1 MASTIEDQIKAIQEE
16 IDKTQK
22 NKATEYHIGKL
33 KAKIAKLREDVE
45 KRRSS
50 SGGPAKGYSVKKS
63 GNATV
68 ALVGFPSVG
77 KSTLLNTLTGA
88 RSEVGAYDFTT
99 LDVVPG
105 AYEYMGAK
113 IQVLDMPG
121 LIRDAS
127 KGKGR
132 GREVISVVRA
142 SDLVLFVLDFYDTNL
157 QVLVRELENAGMR
170 INTHPP
176 DVVISKRDIGGIDIK
191 TTVKLTKLDLDLAK
205 AMIMEFGLVNADV
218 VIREDIDQDQL
229 VDVLAGNRIY
239 INAVLAINKIDIS
252 DAEYLKE
259 VRKKFKHWDP
269 VFISAVKNIGID
281 ELKARIF
288 ERLELIRVYM
298 KKQGE
303 DADLDVPMITKH
315 GATVGDVC
323 DSMHRVFRQN
333 FRYALVWGKS
343 ARFPGQMVGLEHRLA
358 DGDVLSVIIRRTGE

>member
-1 MASTIEDQIKAIQEE
+1 MALTIEEQIKQIQDE

-33 KAKIAKLREDVE
+33 KAKMAKLREEVE
-45 KRRSS
+45 KRRAS
-50 SGGPAKGYSVKKS
+50 SGGPSRGYSVKKS

-88 RSEVGAYDFTT
+88 KSEVGSYDFTT

-105 AYEYMGAK
+105 AYEYQGAK

-132 GREVISVVRA
+132 GREVISVVRS
-142 SDLVLFVLDFYDTNL
+142 SDLILFILDFYDTNL

-176 DVVISKRDIGGIDIK
+176 DVVISKRDLGGVDVK
-191 TTVKLTKLDLDLAK
+191 TTVKLTKMDLELAK
-205 AMIMEFGLVNADV
+205 AMIMEFGIVNADV

-229 VDVLAGNRIY
+229 VDVLTGNRIY
-239 INAVLAINKIDIS
+239 INAVLTINKIDIS
-252 DAEYLKE
+252 DEGYLRD
-259 VRKKFKHWDP
+259 VRERFKQWNP
-269 VFISAVKNIGID
+269 VFISAVKGIGIE

-288 ERLELIRVYM
+288 QRLELIRVYM

-303 DADLDVPMITKH
+303 EADMDVPLI
-315 GATVGDVC
+315 ARNDSTVGDVC
-323 DSMHRVFRQN
+323 DSLHRVFRQN

-358 DGDVLSVIIRRTGE
+358 DGDVLSVIIKRTGE

>member
-1 MASTIEDQIKAIQEE
+1 MALTIEEQIKQIQEE

-33 KAKIAKLREDVE
+33 KAKLAKLRDDVE
-45 KRRSS
+45 KRRAS
-50 SGGPAKGYSVKKS
+50 SGGPARGYSVKKS

-88 RSEVGAYDFTT
+88 KSEVGAYDFTT

-105 AYEYMGAK
+105 AYEYQGAK

-121 LIRDAS
+121 LIRDAA

-142 SDLVLFVLDFYDTNL
+142 SDLILFILDFYDTNL

-170 INTHPP
+170 INTRPP
-176 DVVISKRDIGGIDIK
+176 DVVISRREIGGVDVK
-191 TTVKLTKLDLDLAK
+191 STVKLTKLDMELAK

-239 INAVLAINKIDIS
+239 INAVLSINKIDIS
-252 DAEYLKE
+252 DETYLKE
-259 VRKKFKHWDP
+259 IRKKFKHWDP
-269 VFISAVKNIGID
+269 VFVSAAKEIGID
-281 ELKARIF
+281 ELKAKIF
-288 ERLELIRVYM
+288 HKLELIRVYM

-303 DADLDVPMITKH
+303 EADLDEPLIAKK
-315 GATVGDVC
+315 GSTVGDVC
-323 DSMHRVFRQN
+323 DSLHRVFRQN

-343 ARFPGQMVGLEHRLA
+343 ARFPGQMVGLEHKLA
-358 DGDVLSVIIRRTGE
+358 DADVLSVIIKRTGE

>member
-1 MASTIEDQIKAIQEE
+1 MASTIEEQIKAIQEE

-33 KAKIAKLREDVE
+33 KAKMAKLRDDVE
-45 KRRSS
+45 KRRAS
-50 SGGPAKGYSVKKS
+50 SGGPAKGYNVKKS

-105 AYEYMGAK
+105 AYEYNGAK

-132 GREVISVVRA
+132 GREVISVVRS
-142 SDLVLFVLDFYDTNL
+142 SDLILFVLDFYDTNL
-157 QVLVRELENAGMR
+157 QVLMRELENAGMR

-176 DVVISKRDIGGIDIK
+176 DVVISKKEIGGIDIK
-191 TTVKLTKLDLDLAK
+191 TTIKLTKLDLDLAK

-239 INAVLAINKIDIS
+239 LNAVLAINKIDIS

-281 ELKARIF
+281 ELKAKIF

-303 DADLDVPMITKH
+303 EADMEVPLITKH

-323 DSMHRVFRQN
+323 DSLHRIFRQN
-333 FRYALVWGKS
+333 FRYALIWGKS

>member
-1 MASTIEDQIKAIQEE
+1 MALTIEEQVKAIQDE

-33 KAKIAKLREDVE
+33 KAKLAKLRDEVE
-45 KRRSS
+45 KRRTS

-77 KSTLLNTLTGA
+77 KSTLLNILTGA
-88 RSEVGAYDFTT
+88 KSEVGSYDFTT
-99 LDVVPG
+99 IDVVPG
-105 AYEYMGAK
+105 AYEYQGAK

-121 LIRDAS
+121 LIRDAA

-132 GREVISVVRA
+132 GREGISVVRA

-176 DVVISKRDIGGIDIK
+176 DVVISRREIGGVDVK
-191 TTVKLTKLDLDLAK
+191 TTVKLTKIDMELAK
-205 AMIMEFGLVNADV
+205 AMIVEYGLVNADV
-218 VIREDIDQDQL
+218 VIREDVDQDQL
-229 VDVLAGNRIY
+229 VDVLSGNRIY
-239 INAVLAINKIDIS
+239 ISAVLAVNKIDIS
-252 DAEYLKE
+252 DETYLKE
-259 VRKKFKHWDP
+259 IRKKFKNWDP
-269 VFISAVKNIGID
+269 VFISAVKDIGID
-281 ELKARIF
+281 ELKAKIF
-288 ERLELIRVYM
+288 HRLELIRVYM

-303 DADLDVPMITKH
+303 DADLNEPLIAKN
-315 GATVGDVC
+315 GSTVGDVC
-323 DSMHRVFRQN
+323 DSLHRIFRLN

-343 ARFPGQMVGLEHRLA
+343 ARFPGQMVGLEHKLA
-358 DGDVLSVIIRRTGE
+358 DGDVLSVIYKRTGE